1 MLRRIAVLAL
11 TLGTGAVQALDAE
24 VEQWLVRMD
33 HAMASISYRGTL
45 VSTGPHRI
53 DTLRV
58 LHRVDGQGGVRE
70 RIHALDG
77 PRREV
82 LRDGDRVRCLI
93 TGQTSLIVDN
103 PIPTR
108 LLARVPLADILESS
122 PVYHAEIGGADR
134 VAARDARI
142 IEIRPLDRY
151 RYGRTL
157 WLDADTGMLLRS
169 VVFDPEGGVVEQ
181 LSFVEIEIGAMIE
194 DAELESE
201 LDNASDFARYNI
213 PGQDGEVALGGSR
226 PEWIPDK
233 LPRGFR
239 LVSVGSGGPANPFE
253 HLLFSDGLSNFS
265 IYIEPGDQALLAEHV
280 EVRGA
285 THIYTGRVKDRVVTV
300 VGEVPASTVQ
310 LVGHHFLVLQHPAL
324 RHLE

>member
-108 LLARVPLADILESS
+108 LLARVPLADSL
-122 PVYHAEIGGADR
+122 
-134 VAARDARI
+134 
-142 IEIRPLDRY
+142 
-151 RYGRTL
+151 
-157 WLDADTGMLLRS
+157 
-169 VVFDPEGGVVEQ
+169 
-181 LSFVEIEIGAMIE
+181 
-194 DAELESE
+194 
-201 LDNASDFARYNI
+201 
-213 PGQDGEVALGGSR
+213 
-226 PEWIPDK
+226 
-233 LPRGFR
+233 
-239 LVSVGSGGPANPFE
+239 
-253 HLLFSDGLSNFS
+253 
-265 IYIEPGDQALLAEHV
+265 
-280 EVRGA
+280 
-285 THIYTGRVKDRVVTV
+285 
-300 VGEVPASTVQ
+300 
-310 LVGHHFLVLQHPAL
+310 
-324 RHLE
+324 